1 LPPGIDIIMEILIV
15 SVCAWAIA
23 QLIKVLVDLIQKKQL
38 DWRTFVATGGMP
50 SSHSAI
56 VSALAAS
63 IAIVEGLN
71 SVSFAISAIL
81 AFIIMFDAAG
91 LRRSVGTQAV
101 LLNRIVKELRERRS
115 ISYFEKDLRELMGH
129 SAFQVLIG
137 ACLGIAVSFL
147 WFLWL
152 A

>member
-1 LPPGIDIIMEILIV
+1 MEILIV

-23 QLIKVLVDLIQKKQL
+23 QLIKVIVDVIQKKQL
-38 DWRTFVATGGMP
+38 DLRTFMATGGMP

-56 VSALAAS
+56 VSALATS

-129 SAFQVLIG
+129 STFQVLIG
-137 ACLGIAVSFL
+137 ACLGVAAAFL
-147 WFLWL
+147 WFFWL

>member
-1 LPPGIDIIMEILIV
+1 MEILIV
-15 SVCAWAIA
+15 SVCAWATA
-23 QLIKVLVDLIQKKQL
+23 QLIKVIVDVIQKKQL
-38 DWRTFVATGGMP
+38 DWRTFMATGGMP

-63 IAIVEGLN
+63 IAIVEGLD

-101 LLNRIVKELRERRS
+101 LLKRIVKELRERRS

-137 ACLGIAVSFL
+137 ACLGVGVSFI
-147 WFLWL
+147 WFFWL
-152 A
+152 AAM